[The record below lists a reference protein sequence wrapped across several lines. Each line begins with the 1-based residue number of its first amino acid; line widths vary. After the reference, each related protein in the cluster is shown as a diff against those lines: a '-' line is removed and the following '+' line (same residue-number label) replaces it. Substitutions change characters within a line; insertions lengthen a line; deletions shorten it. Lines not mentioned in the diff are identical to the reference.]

1 MRLHRTLYARLQ
13 ITEGLMGMRLIF
25 HHVEQ
30 DAPKFGSTEA
40 RPVSRAYFD
49 LEVDGET
56 FKDLYVN
63 VEEPVGGSHAT
74 QEISV
79 GELKAALLPIDQDAF
94 KQAVRGYYQR
104 LMSSAGNGKHLAK
117 EKSFCTQ
124 GDKLGL
130 VQVVEL

>member
-1 MRLHRTLYARLQ
+1 MAT
-13 ITEGLMGMRLIF
+13 RLIF
-25 HHVEQ
+25 HHIEQ
-30 DAPKFGSTEA
+30 DAPEFGSTEA
-40 RPVSRAYFD
+40 RAVSRAYFD

-63 VEEPVGGSHAT
+63 VEEPADGSHTT
-74 QEISV
+74 QEIGV
-79 GELKAALLPIDQDAF
+79 GELKATLLPIDQGAF

-104 LMSSAGNGKHLAK
+104 LVSSAGYGKHLAK
-117 EKSFCTQ
+117 DKGFRTQ